1 MPLMP
6 WSDFLEDIA
15 IALDDDHAARLSLT
29 DIEAVAHRTLV
40 LLWRECLLGLGPIKT
55 PIGLFATK
63 SRRPRP
69 YQLGGRTFTSAG
81 RAHLVHTPAK
91 GSPIDKEAR

>member
-6 WSDFLEDIA
+6 WPDFLEDIA
-15 IALDDDHAARLSLT
+15 IALDDNHAARLSLT

-63 SRRPRP
+63 RRNPRV
-69 YQLGGRTFTSAG
+69 YQLNNQSYVSMG

-91 GSPIDKEAR
+91 GSPIDKEPQ